1 MIEQVKFTYSPS
13 GKDFK
18 KQIKTIEDHGKKQ
31 VKALKDLKD
40 NKEKQIHNA
49 DHYENK
55 LSISKGK

>member
-1 MIEQVKFTYSPS
+1 MIEQIKFTYSPL

-40 NKEKQIHNA
+40 NKEKTNT
-49 DHYENK
+49 
-55 LSISKGK
+55 